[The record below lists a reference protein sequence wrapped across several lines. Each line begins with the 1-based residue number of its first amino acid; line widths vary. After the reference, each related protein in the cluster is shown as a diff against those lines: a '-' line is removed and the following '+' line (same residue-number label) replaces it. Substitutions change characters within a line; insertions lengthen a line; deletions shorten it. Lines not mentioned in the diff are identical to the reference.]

1 MNSSTKYVRL
11 SDEEAQE
18 LCVLVAVWMN
28 ARQAMCVAAS
38 NREHPSR
45 MGRLISNE
53 VESAEE
59 IFQLVINAAA
69 KQQNAEDER

>member
-1 MNSSTKYVRL
+1 MNNGTKYVRL
-11 SDEEAQE
+11 SEGDAQE

-45 MGRLISNE
+45 MKRLILNE
-53 VESAEE
+53 VDSAEQ
-59 IFQLVINAAA
+59 IFQLIINAAA
-69 KQQNAEDER
+69 NQQDTEGAR